1 MKINRALSI
10 LIFAIF
16 LMTATAATAFAADPP
31 PERDL
36 FGTVVSVG
44 EDSLI
49 LDTEDGAVEVPV
61 TDDPK
66 IRFPRKKNAT
76 LADLVEGDRL
86 AISLEEEDGLLIA
99 DKIALI
105 PEKTQTRHFPG
116 VVTALSSTD
125 TIIESIT
132 IEPPGNGSSTT
143 FTLSSTIIR
152 FRNQQGTDELPP
164 NLADINS
171 KFVVVHPTR
180 DPDTGAIL
188 NIALEIRVTQGKP
201 RRKSDL
207 IATAPRKVEPSN
219 KAKIR
224 GIFKGFD
231 EEGNWIVNG
240 TTVAFDDNT
249 EIENALVVGRPVEI
263 EAELRPD
270 GTLLAL
276 EAEAKSKGRAR
287 GRVTHLNGVFNG
299 LDEAG
304 NWIVGGTT
312 TVVDEDTDTDGPPK
326 VGQRLKVKALLQK
339 DGSLK
344 AREIENKGKA
354 HADGVHN
361 QEGEIEGIFQG
372 IDENGNWIINGA
384 KVAVD
389 DLTEVEGSPAIG
401 SRVEIKTT
409 YQDDGSL
416 LAIEVE
422 VEEKDKG
429 KLHRKAKL
437 EGVIQAIEDNGETL
451 IVDGHKVILSPL
463 TGLEGELQ
471 VGAFIKVE
479 AHIQKDGSL
488 AAREVE
494 AEKEEEP
501 AHEKK
506 AKRVKIQ
513 GIVQKINEDGS
524 VVVNGLT
531 VVISNLTKHSG
542 KVTEGTSIEVK
553 GILQRNGSLLAREI
567 KGKGSRKSISGNEVK
582 IEGSVES
589 TELDD
594 AGNVIAI
601 VIDGI
606 EVGIREMTEV
616 DGALETDSHVEVKGV
631 ISDGAFLASEIEVED
646 LEQEAEKSVD
656 RLAAEATGT
665 ELEIEGKIEDVQ
677 RDSEGRITNIIVN
690 GFQVQ
695 VGTQVKVEG
704 NVKPGSEVEIKV
716 RIDNGVLTSGK
727 VEEKNRSEDRQKESD
742 RPRRRENRT
751 RNDTKDVRDESTTQ
765 IEDKVTDKDA
775 DVKDRD
781 EKEEGKDNRGTRGR
795 TR

>member
-1 MKINRALSI
+1 M
-10 LIFAIF
+10 
-16 LMTATAATAFAADPP
+16 
-31 PERDL
+31 
-36 FGTVVSVG
+36 
-44 EDSLI
+44 
-49 LDTEDGAVEVPV
+49 
-61 TDDPK
+61 
-66 IRFPRKKNAT
+66 
-76 LADLVEGDRL
+76 
-86 AISLEEEDGLLIA
+86 
-99 DKIALI
+99 
-105 PEKTQTRHFPG
+105 
-116 VVTALSSTD
+116 
-125 TIIESIT
+125 
-132 IEPPGNGSSTT
+132 
-143 FTLSSTIIR
+143 
-152 FRNQQGTDELPP
+152 
-164 NLADINS
+164 
-171 KFVVVHPTR
+171 
-180 DPDTGAIL
+180 
-188 NIALEIRVTQGKP
+188 
-201 RRKSDL
+201 
-207 IATAPRKVEPSN
+207 
-219 KAKIR
+219 
-224 GIFKGFD
+224 
-231 EEGNWIVNG
+231 
-240 TTVAFDDNT
+240 
-249 EIENALVVGRPVEI
+249 VGRPVEI

-389 DLTEVEGSPAIG
+389 DLTDVEGSPAIG

-531 VVISNLTKHSG
+531 VVISNLTEHRG

-631 ISDGAFLASEIEVED
+631 ISDGAFLASEIEVE
-646 LEQEAEKSVD
+646 
-656 RLAAEATGT
+656 